1 MKLTLIFYSMKNI
14 VLSILLLGCIAVK
27 AQSNNETLSFS
38 GLVENPFALKIN
50 DLKQT
55 KVDLNSGRV

>member
-1 MKLTLIFYSMKNI
+1 MKNI